1 MSDLTPYL
9 CVADSR
15 AAIDWYGEVFQATV
29 KRQAVCD
36 GGRENWSRRV
46 DHG

>member
-1 MSDLTPYL
+1 MISRPIL

-29 KRQAVCD
+29 KRKPYVME
-36 GGRENWSRRV
+36 RENWSRRV
-46 DHG
+46 DHR